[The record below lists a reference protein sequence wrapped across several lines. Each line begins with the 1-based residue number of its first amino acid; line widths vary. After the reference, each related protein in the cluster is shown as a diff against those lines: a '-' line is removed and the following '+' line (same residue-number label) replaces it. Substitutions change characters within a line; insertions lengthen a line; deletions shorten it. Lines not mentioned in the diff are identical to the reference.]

1 MLEFRLG
8 GSEKPVRAGN
18 RMDADLVAEGD
29 DPIELKGSGIIAAI
43 RNSGVEFI
51 LSVPDIVTSGGV
63 LRAIARD
70 PYFRLVRVCKE
81 DECIGIAS
89 GLSYCN
95 KRALSLIQ
103 HTGFLD
109 SINAIRGVAV
119 EYAQL
124 ICMMIGLLGH
134 DPYTSPSESPR
145 YGVRIVEPILDA
157 MGIPHHLINTDDDV
171 AKISP
176 AIELAYAKSLPVALL
191 IGRRPSLS

>member
-1 MLEFRLG
+1 
-8 GSEKPVRAGN
+8 
-18 RMDADLVAEGD
+18 MDADLVSEGH
-29 DPIELKGSGIIAAI
+29 DPIELKGSRVINAI
-43 RNSGVEFI
+43 RDSGVEFI
-51 LSVPDIVTSGGV
+51 LSVPDIVTSAGL
-63 LRAIARD
+63 LRVIARD
-70 PYFRLVRVCKE
+70 PHFRLVRVCKE

-95 KRALSLIQ
+95 KRALTLIQ

-119 EYAQL
+119 EYSQP

-157 MGIPHHLINTDDDV
+157 MGIAHHLINTDADIP
-171 AKISP
+171 KISP
-176 AIELAYAKSLPVALL
+176 AIELAYTKSQPLALL
-191 IGRRPSLS
+191 IGRRPSRS